1 MTISTGSL
9 EHEVSLEPKAEK
21 RDSAKALSLDAL
33 HSHAVGADGR
43 FTFSSLDSKSKF
55 FATIHA
61 FLEFSFLTGMKME
74 IRPPNL
80 KHLCFVACI
89 Y

>member
-1 MTISTGSL
+1 MTISKECL
-9 EHEVSLEPKAEK
+9 EREVSLEPKAEK

-43 FTFSSLDSKSKF
+43 FAFSSLDSKSKF
-55 FATIHA
+55 FATIHT

-74 IRPPNL
+74 IRPPNR